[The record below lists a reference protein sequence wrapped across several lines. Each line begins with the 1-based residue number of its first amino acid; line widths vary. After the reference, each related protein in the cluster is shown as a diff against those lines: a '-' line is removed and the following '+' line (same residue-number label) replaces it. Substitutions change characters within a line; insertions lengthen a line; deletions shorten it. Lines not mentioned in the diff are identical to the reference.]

1 MRTKELLKEYTKST
15 SAKRRYHYIFRQPT
29 FRQGPHPISSGGW
42 HQSHQNQGFMPR
54 DGQRK
59 FYFMKGDGKLE
70 SQSPFNT
77 YIQCKSETKN
87 TKPFKFD
94 RIPKSS
100 TICNKTFQEDQR
112 NVGEGCHKGGKLLQG
127 TVCHPSMSSIKE

>member
-1 MRTKELLKEYTKST
+1 MRTKELLKEYAKST
-15 SAKRRYHYIFRQPT
+15 SAKRRYYYVFRLPT

-42 HQSHQNQGFMPR
+42 HQSHQNQSFMLG

-59 FYFMKGDGKLE
+59 FNFMGGDCKLE
-70 SQSPFNT
+70 SQSPCNT
-77 YIQCKSETKN
+77 YIQCKSETKK
-87 TKPFKFD
+87 TKPFKFN

-100 TICNKTFQEDQR
+100 TICNKTFQGDQR
-112 NVGEGCHKGGKLLQG
+112 NVGEECHKGGKLLQG